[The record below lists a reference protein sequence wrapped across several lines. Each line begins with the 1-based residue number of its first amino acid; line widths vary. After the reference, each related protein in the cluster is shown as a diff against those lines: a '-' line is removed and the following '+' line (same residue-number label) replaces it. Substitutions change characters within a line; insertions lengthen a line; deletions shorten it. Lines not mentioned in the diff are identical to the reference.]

1 MLLALLLSLAS
12 VYAQISTLNT
22 MTTQIMDAT
31 TLTTPPADTQ
41 PVTTTTST
49 TSAPQAMSE
58 SSTTSTTTLLPMT
71 TTTTSEMWTTR
82 AANDRSAFVG
92 SAGESQ
98 NLQCIANGVG
108 QWIWRVSKGSRVV
121 AYAIGTNH
129 LNVAA
134 DVREKL
140 GARFEQVRQRLM
152 FTELDLDQSGAIIE
166 RLSNSCLYLSS
177 GDIYSTLTPATAARL
192 RTVLA
197 EYATRG
203 FAVSLVPSM
212 RPLFVSSQV
221 TLLPEGLTVNG
232 GVDALFSH
240 SSCSS
245 SEGLEELSDQCEA
258 ATTSGR
264 EADAA
269 WESGMLLSAIE
280 SAEAWINGSI
290 PFPAFKVQ
298 EAYLCGALDGLL
310 AMKVRTCSAV
320 GKLVCDRMLVNRERA
335 MAQRLLCLFDKN
347 ANPFGE
353 RCSEIGLAG
362 YENVENETIG
372 FAIGVAHL
380 VRLPSEPANLFD
392 LFIDAGYSIERVW
405 PNETETSLQ
414 AYQCPTTTSTTFIG
428 ATDNHAVG
436 FSVSGFA
443 IAAQLAIVIFIGIW
457 Y

>member
-1 MLLALLLSLAS
+1 
-12 VYAQISTLNT
+12 
-22 MTTQIMDAT
+22 
-31 TLTTPPADTQ
+31 
-41 PVTTTTST
+41 
-49 TSAPQAMSE
+49 
-58 SSTTSTTTLLPMT
+58 
-71 TTTTSEMWTTR
+71 
-82 AANDRSAFVG
+82 
-92 SAGESQ
+92 
-98 NLQCIANGVG
+98 
-108 QWIWRVSKGSRVV
+108 VSKGSRVV

-134 DVREKL
+134 DVRETL
-140 GARFEQVRQRLM
+140 GARFEQFRQRLM

-192 RTVLA
+192 RAVLA
-197 EYATRG
+197 EYAKRG
-203 FAVSLVPSM
+203 FAVSLVSRM
-212 RPLFVSSQV
+212 RPLFVSGQV
-221 TLLPEGLTVNG
+221 TLLPEGLTLNG

-245 SEGLEELSDQCEA
+245 SDGLEELSDQCDA

-280 SAEAWINGSI
+280 SAEAYVNGSI

-298 EAYLCGALDGLL
+298 EAFLCGALDGLL

-347 ANPFGE
+347 SNPFGE
-353 RCSEIGLAG
+353 PCSKVGLAG
-362 YENVENETIG
+362 YEDVENETIG

-380 VRLPSEPANLFD
+380 VRLPSEPATLFD
-392 LFIDAGYSIERVW
+392 LLIDAGYSIERVW
-405 PNETETSLQ
+405 PSETSFQ
-414 AYQCPTTTSTTFIG
+414 VYQCPTTTSTTFNG
-428 ATDNHAVG
+428 ATVTGHPASALG
-436 FSVSGFA
+436 LSLSGFA
-443 IAAQLAIVIFIGIW
+443 IAAQIFIIVSLVLA
-457 Y
+457 